1 MILLLLLS
9 HCLVPSI
16 THALHDGMVRVASRI
31 SATSDEIQS
40 CQRTGERGWNGWT
53 PQTRISSMMHRG
65 IFNVEGNGFAVELLK
80 IGMTRIINEHEL
92 GTLFMNTISALARR
106 GCHELTLMYE

>member
-1 MILLLLLS
+1 
-9 HCLVPSI
+9 
-16 THALHDGMVRVASRI
+16 
-31 SATSDEIQS
+31 
-40 CQRTGERGWNGWT
+40 
-53 PQTRISSMMHRG
+53 MMHRG